1 MKRKTWNFHMKIL
14 VLIKFHNFC
23 HFFKFQE
30 KSVDQEPSIFQYW
43 HLLTWNFRGHLFRTV
58 HHVKLDFRV
67 EVGPGEWFVYFMMYF
82 KPLLPRK
89 QKTLKTENTGS
100 FPRKAAQVE
109 KLQCKCILTVCDLSD
124 LSHLFVSSSLHPHSS
139 QAAVFAIQ
147 SWQVLVLLVLGMT
160 QDYTKYIYI

>member
-1 MKRKTWNFHMKIL
+1 MKIL

-67 EVGPGEWFVYFMMYF
+67 EVGPSEWFVYFMMYF

-89 QKTLKTENTGS
+89 HKTLKN
-100 FPRKAAQVE
+100 RKHREFSEESCTSWEAAMQVHTDS
-109 KLQCKCILTVCDLSD
+109 LWLVWLVTSLR
-124 LSHLFVSSSLHPHSS
+124 LFISSSSLISS
-139 QAAVFAIQ
+139 
-147 SWQVLVLLVLGMT
+147 SCLC
-160 QDYTKYIYI
+160 DTKLAGSCSPCSRDDTRLYKIYIM